1 MVDYQQKNQL
11 FGNSLLTCV
20 YITFILVSIEY
31 KMIWNVKYKLLAKH
45 FKDIYNAKHLNNNK
59 SI

>member
-1 MVDYQQKNQL
+1 MSVQINEAL
-11 FGNSLLTCV
+11 FGNSLLTYV

-45 FKDIYNAKHLNNNK
+45 FKDIYNAKHLNNGK